1 MYGALLELLVLIL
14 PFSFIPSITKNNFLF
29 IGHFQLLYYW
39 FKEFILSKG
48 WYILQE
54 LG

>member
-1 MYGALLELLVLIL
+1 MYGALLELLVPIL
-14 PFSFIPSITKNNFLF
+14 PFSFIPPITKNNFLF
-29 IGHFQLLYYW
+29 IGHFYLLYYW
-39 FKEFILSKG
+39 LNKFILSKS